1 MAIPDLTI
9 IVPTY
14 NLGRYLPATLK
25 RIQQQ
30 TIDVELWLIDDAS
43 TDETA
48 ETAAAFVN
56 GIPNYHATAF
66 SHHQGI
72 GAARNFGIDHATGRF
87 LAFVDGDDLI
97 APTFAA
103 TLLRGFTP
111 GVVATAVG
119 YDWWQRNRG
128 GPDQFQ
134 LLAQA
139 AMFEQVSH
147 HGTEI
152 GGYIW
157 NKAFPRASLNA
168 GHIRYD
174 ERLQIAEDYYFT
186 ADFVAHTPGM
196 YAYNPTILYTK
207 VNRPDSTM
215 HRFSPADRRQEIQI
229 FERILELKKLIQPD

>member
-111 GVVATAVG
+111 GVVATG
-119 YDWWQRNRG
+119 YRN
-128 GPDQFQ
+128 
-134 LLAQA
+134 
-139 AMFEQVSH
+139 
-147 HGTEI
+147 
-152 GGYIW
+152 W
-157 NKAFPRASLNA
+157 
-168 GHIRYD
+168 
-174 ERLQIAEDYYFT
+174 RLY
-186 ADFVAHTPGM
+186 
-196 YAYNPTILYTK
+196 
-207 VNRPDSTM
+207 
-215 HRFSPADRRQEIQI
+215 
-229 FERILELKKLIQPD
+229 LE